1 MIRVPFD
8 VKGEA
13 MKQFSRKSMLWGI
26 LVFLGAG
33 QLNVGWGNDPAD
45 STSPEA
51 TAARGPRVSVE
62 EARREAGLLHTA
74 MHASLQL
81 MHHRL
86 YREDE
91 GLPIPAAVVE
101 EVFGELESEG
111 NVKLRWLV
119 VEGNA
124 MNSDHIAR
132 DQFEEDAVAALK
144 SGKTRYERIDAETY
158 RYAGAIALT
167 NACLKCHVPD
177 RKSTENRTAGLV
189 ISIPISSN

>member
-1 MIRVPFD
+1 MNWDRGKNI
-8 VKGEA
+8 
-13 MKQFSRKSMLWGI
+13 MKRLSKTAVLLSM
-26 LVFLGAG
+26 LVFLCTA
-33 QLNVGWGNDPAD
+33 LLSVGWGKDPGE
-45 STSPEA
+45 STSPLPA
-51 TAARGPRVSVE
+51 DTKAAGVSVE

-144 SGKTRYERIDAETY
+144 SGKTSYEQIQKGTY

-177 RKSTENRTAGLV
+177 RKSTENRTAGLT
-189 ISIPISSN
+189 ISIPLSSR